1 MMKALF
7 THYGLIFHVTAGIIG
22 FFVAPGAMLT
32 AKGGLW
38 HRRWGKVYFW
48 AMSAA
53 AVSAILLSTFG
64 VRQNLFL
71 TFIGMFSFYLSY
83 SGYRVLY
90 QKRPAQGQGP
100 KPYDW
105 SMAILCAAA
114 GTALVILGT
123 VKPAELWR
131 VISPV
136 AIALG
141 GACVINAA
149 QDLYRFSRP
158 PADKNFWW
166 YSHMTGMLASYIAA
180 MTAFLVNNA
189 RHLHFPGPIWLWWL
203 LPTFVGV
210 PAISIWTRYYRR
222 KFAVRPSAAAA

>member
-1 MMKALF
+1 M
-7 THYGLIFHVTAGIIG
+7 AGITG
-22 FFVAPGAMLT
+22 FFVAPAAMLT
-32 AKGGLW
+32 GKGGLW
-38 HRRWGKVYFW
+38 HRCWGKVYFW

-64 VRQNLFL
+64 MRQNFFL
-71 TFIGMFSFYLSY
+71 TFIGVFSFYLSY

-105 SMAILCAAA
+105 GMALLCAAA
-114 GTALVILGT
+114 GSTLVILGV
-123 VKPAELWR
+123 VKPTELWR
-131 VISPV
+131 FISPV

-141 GACVINAA
+141 GACVINAG

-158 PADKNFWW
+158 PVDKNFWW

-180 MTAFLVNNA
+180 TTAFLVNNA
-189 RHLHFPGPIWLWWL
+189 QRFHFPGPVWVWWL

-222 KFAVRPSAAAA
+222 KFASRQSASVVAA